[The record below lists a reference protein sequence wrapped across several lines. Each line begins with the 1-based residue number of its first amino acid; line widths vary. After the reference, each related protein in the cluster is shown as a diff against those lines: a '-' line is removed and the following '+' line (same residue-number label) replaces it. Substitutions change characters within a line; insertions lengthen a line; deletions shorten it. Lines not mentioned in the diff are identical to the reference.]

1 MSNRYTNLKKISSM
15 PAARMLA
22 EAGIKLKA
30 KVATPGNAQV
40 EAVLVDLDAQEA
52 WVDMILLMSVVLP
65 PRECVWW
72 GCIAAREVT
81 DGKDTPCLKASEAW
95 VFEPNDANRSKIQV
109 ALDAVDLDDD
119 TALLATAAL
128 YATGNLGPGDDV
140 KDVPAPP
147 SALSGCVF
155 GMNMLTL
162 ETVED
167 ANVQLQVILDRAL
180 EIARGGNGSLSKK
193 GG

>member
-1 MSNRYTNLKKISSM
+1 
-15 PAARMLA
+15 
-22 EAGIKLKA
+22 
-30 KVATPGNAQV
+30 
-40 EAVLVDLDAQEA
+40 
-52 WVDMILLMSVVLP
+52 
-65 PRECVWW
+65 
-72 GCIAAREVT
+72 
-81 DGKDTPCLKASEAW
+81 
-95 VFEPNDANRSKIQV
+95 
-109 ALDAVDLDDD
+109 LDDD